1 MEPSSPLAQ
10 PDATFGA
17 HGAPL
22 PDRVNAEPAIIR
34 GLSST
39 ESVWVIGLAFLL
51 WFPVSGVLGFAFRS
65 LPMAVFVIVTGP
77 LATAWLVSGQM
88 ATVKRNRPDY
98 YYIHLALHRFA
109 SMHLIRS
116 PFVTHSGAWEIG
128 RTLPPVQDRKARRRP
143 LL

>member
-10 PDATFGA
+10 HDANLGA
-17 HGAPL
+17 HGVPL
-22 PDRVNAEPAIIR
+22 PNRVNAEPAIVR

-77 LATAWLVSGQM
+77 LATAWLASGQM
-88 ATVKRNRPDY
+88 ATVKRNRPDH
-98 YYIHLALHRFA
+98 YYIHLALHWFA
-109 SMHLIRS
+109 AMHLIRS
-116 PFVTHSGAWEIG
+116 PFVAHSGAWDIG
-128 RTLPPVQDRKARRRP
+128 RTLPPVLDGKARRRR